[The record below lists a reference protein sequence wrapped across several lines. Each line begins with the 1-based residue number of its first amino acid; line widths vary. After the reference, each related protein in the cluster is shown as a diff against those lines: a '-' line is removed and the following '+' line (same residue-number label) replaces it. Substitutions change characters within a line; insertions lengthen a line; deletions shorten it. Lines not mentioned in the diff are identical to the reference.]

1 MGRLS
6 VMDAFSTARWSWR
19 EAALAPGGWSGRR
32 RPVEPRA
39 WLARVPSGC
48 HLAGDVR
55 GSCSQRSL
63 GPVQWDEVH
72 Q

>member
-6 VMDAFSTARWSWR
+6 VMDAFSTALWSWR

-32 RPVEPRA
+32 RPAEPRA

-48 HLAGDVR
+48 HLAGDVM

-63 GPVQWDEVH
+63 GTVQWDEVH